1 MAEFDI
7 KQATAIVE
15 TYDGR
20 ADNLDAFVDA
30 ANLLKEFTKPD

>member
-20 ADNLDAFVDA
+20 ADNLDA
-30 ANLLKEFTKPD
+30 ANLLNEFTKPD